1 MTGMVEILFWCLL
14 TLALGNVVITGIL
27 GLVWCNVATCWQ
39 LMLLVMLVLITLL
52 WQLSLVL

>member
-27 GLVWCNVATCWQ
+27 GLVWCNVATFWQ